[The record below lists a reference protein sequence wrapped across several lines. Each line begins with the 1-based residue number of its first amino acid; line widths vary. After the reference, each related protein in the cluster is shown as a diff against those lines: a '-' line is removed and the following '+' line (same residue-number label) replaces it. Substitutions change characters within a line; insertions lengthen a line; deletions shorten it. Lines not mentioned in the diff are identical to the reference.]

1 MGVVGVGGQGTGVE
15 AVSLWSLV
23 QEEEGM
29 EAGEADL
36 KEKRKGALRWE
47 GLLLSILGLIG
58 EAVWIRTLLVY
69 LSK

>member
-1 MGVVGVGGQGTGVE
+1 MWGEGQGTGVE

-23 QEEEGM
+23 REEEGM

-36 KEKRKGALRWE
+36 KEKRKGVLRWE

-58 EAVWIRTLLVY
+58 EAVWIRTVLVY

>member
-1 MGVVGVGGQGTGVE
+1 MR
-15 AVSLWSLV
+15 
-23 QEEEGM
+23 EEEGM

-36 KEKRKGALRWE
+36 KEKRKGVLRWE

-58 EAVWIRTLLVY
+58 EAVWIRTVLVY